1 MTYLPAESKYSK
13 EHLWIKFSEEKLYVG
28 FTNHFLKAV
37 GKIDVIDVREGLSF
51 KKGEAC
57 GIIYGRNKSKK
68 MIMPV
73 SGVILS
79 VNLNSFIDPSIYNYE
94 PYRHWVVIIDVTNHE
109 ELEDLFSL
117 VRYEELITSVQ
128 SNDI

>member
-1 MTYLPAESKYSK
+1 
-13 EHLWIKFSEEKLYVG
+13 
-28 FTNHFLKAV
+28 
-37 GKIDVIDVREGLSF
+37 
-51 KKGEAC
+51 
-57 GIIYGRNKSKK
+57 
-68 MIMPV
+68 MPV